1 MHFERRH
8 ELCEDVTEA
17 KVIIAGDITNL
28 LCIIIYLDLHE
39 KANRNKIIRDKV
51 P

>member
-1 MHFERRH
+1 MRFERKH
-8 ELCEDVTEA
+8 KPCEDATEA

-28 LCIIIYLDLHE
+28 LCIIIYLGLLE
-39 KANRNKIIRDKV
+39 KANRNKIRDKV